1 MMSVQKAKPTNA
13 PKNNGAD
20 KAAKLSKAI
29 EQAFQGHK
37 AKLGSKT
44 LTSMAWC
51 FATVE
56 R

>member
-1 MMSVQKAKPTNA
+1 MLMSAQKAKPANA
-13 PKNNGAD
+13 PKNE

-29 EQAFQGHK
+29 EQVFQGHK
-37 AKLGSKT
+37 AKVGSKT
-44 LTSMAWC
+44 LLSIAWC